1 MDHVTLAADT
11 ARESFHMYV
20 WLCAC
25 FTAWWYAGK
34 IRGHIKS
41 SWMDVPALSSS
52 AILQLYL
59 VCYGEPHPP
68 WGLPVQDRFSGLLKG
83 TQAPKTEERE
93 KFARIL
99 KETHWPLSPSTSERT
114 QGVACCLV
122 PGGGQ
127 GPEAGLLHLF
137 LLLVCDC
144 SCLCWFLD
152 HLYKN
157 SKTSENGKFF
167 CFSGASKL
175 HSDLLP
181 RHLGAL

>member
-1 MDHVTLAADT
+1 MTVCVFYSMMIR
-11 ARESFHMYV
+11 REN
-20 WLCAC
+20 
-25 FTAWWYAGK
+25 
-34 IRGHIKS
+34 
-41 SWMDVPALSSS
+41 
-52 AILQLYL
+52 
-59 VCYGEPHPP
+59 
-68 WGLPVQDRFSGLLKG
+68 KG
-83 TQAPKTEERE
+83 THKVILNGRSSTFFFCHTPVVLGLFWRTPPTLRPPSPGQVFRSTERYSGPKTEERE

-99 KETHWPLSPSTSERT
+99 QETHWSLSPSTSERT

-127 GPEAGLLHLF
+127 GPEAGLLLLF

-181 RHLGAL
+181 RHLGALYTL

>member
-1 MDHVTLAADT
+1 MTVCVFYSMMIR
-11 ARESFHMYV
+11 RENKGTHKV
-20 WLCAC
+20 ILN
-25 FTAWWYAGK
+25 G
-34 IRGHIKS
+34 
-41 SWMDVPALSSS
+41 SSS
-52 AILQLYL
+52 TFFFCHTPVVLGLFWRT
-59 VCYGEPHPP
+59 PP
-68 WGLPVQDRFSGLLKG
+68 PPTPGLPVRDRFSGLLKG

-127 GPEAGLLHLF
+127 GPEAGLLLLF

-181 RHLGAL
+181 RHLGALYTL